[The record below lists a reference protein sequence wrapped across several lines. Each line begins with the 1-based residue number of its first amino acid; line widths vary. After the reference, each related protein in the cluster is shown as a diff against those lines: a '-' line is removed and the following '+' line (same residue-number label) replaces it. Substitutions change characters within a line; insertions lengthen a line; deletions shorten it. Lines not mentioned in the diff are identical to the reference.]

1 MDSTTHHHP
10 IARLGNG
17 GKTFLLLDFS
27 HLIRPDQPISAA
39 ADLRSCASGS
49 PACTAGRDRSRAS
62 LPVRRKVSV
71 TVTRLSTPGQGPASV
86 GCEIFIAARR
96 ACSTLHAP
104 RSRAHPRPR
113 SSTLRIHRIG
123 RARRVVDRLES
134 PVRYVRQ
141 FPSTTFFRPSLLTW
155 PRPFHPDFHSGP
167 PAAPTTCRPGT
178 PSTEQCPPPS
188 PTRAW
193 LGGWQAGCPC
203 PPRLWAACP
212 LLPAGA
218 CCRPMAATWRAM
230 ASRSLQSQCG
240 AQPPDHPRT
249 MAMANAH
256 LSSTSQKPPLPP
268 LPTAHCF
275 ACAPAT
281 RLLHRDKPLP
291 CHCTPFFYRIPA
303 HYGAGFA
310 LLMVADVAQRK

>member
-17 GKTFLLLDFS
+17 GKTFLFLDFS

-71 TVTRLSTPGQGPASV
+71 TVTVTRLSTPGQGPASV
-86 GCEIFIAARR
+86 SCEIFIAAHR

-104 RSRAHPRPR
+104 APIPVPVRQRRASIASVERVAWLIDSRVQSGMYVSFLSRRLSAHP
-113 SSTLRIHRIG
+113 SSPGPGHSTQISILAPQQHLPPVGLGHPALSSVPPIPNTSLAG
-123 RARRVVDRLES
+123 RLAGWL
-134 PVRYVRQ
+134 PV
-141 FPSTTFFRPSLLTW
+141 PSSALGGL
-155 PRPFHPDFHSGP
+155 
-167 PAAPTTCRPGT
+167 PAAARW
-178 PSTEQCPPPS
+178 
-188 PTRAW
+188 R
-193 LGGWQAGCPC
+193 
-203 PPRLWAACP
+203 
-212 LLPAGA
+212 LLPPHG
-218 CCRPMAATWRAM
+218 CHL
-230 ASRSLQSQCG
+230 ASHGFALASVAVWSP
-240 AQPPDHPRT
+240 APDHPRT